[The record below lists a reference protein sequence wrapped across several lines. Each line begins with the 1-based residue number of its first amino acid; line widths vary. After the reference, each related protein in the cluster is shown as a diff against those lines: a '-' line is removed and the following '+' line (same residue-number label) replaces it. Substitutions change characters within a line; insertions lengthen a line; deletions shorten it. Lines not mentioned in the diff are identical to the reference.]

1 MDKYRIKFS
10 YERVLDD
17 EVTELDED
25 LIGTDGIIDISS
37 GVAEIATV
45 VEGDALA
52 GAFKNLG
59 DSLAALNGIWEERLE
74 RSVETIIQERK
85 SQGIEIR
92 RINWVEEKK

>member
-10 YERVLDD
+10 YEKILDD

-25 LIGTDGIIDISS
+25 LTGTLGIIDVTS

-52 GAFKNLG
+52 SAFKSLG
-59 DSLAALNGIWEERLE
+59 DSLAALNGIGEERLE
-74 RSVETIIQERK
+74 KSVETIIQERK

-92 RINWVEEKK
+92 RINWVEEN

>member
-10 YERVLDD
+10 YEKILDD

-25 LIGTDGIIDISS
+25 LMGTLGIIDISS

-52 GAFKNLG
+52 SAFKSFG
-59 DSLAALNGIWEERLE
+59 DSLAALNGIGEERLE

-92 RINWVEEKK
+92 RINWVEEK

>member
-1 MDKYRIKFS
+1 MNMYRIKFS

-25 LIGTDGIIDISS
+25 LMGTSSIIDISS
-37 GVAEIATV
+37 GAAEIATI
-45 VEGDALA
+45 VEGDTLA
-52 GAFKNLG
+52 SVFKNLG

-85 SQGIEIR
+85 SQGIEIK
-92 RINWVEEKK
+92 RIRWVD

>member
-25 LIGTDGIIDISS
+25 LMGTDGIIDISS

-45 VEGDALA
+45 VEGNSLA
-52 GAFKNLG
+52 SAFKNLG
-59 DSLAALNGIWEERLE
+59 DYFSVLGGSREERLE

-92 RINWVEEKK
+92 RINWVEEK

>member
-25 LIGTDGIIDISS
+25 LAGVNCIVDISS

-45 VEGDALA
+45 VDGKTLA
-52 GAFKNLG
+52 EVFQNMADFFG
-59 DSLAALNGIWEERLE
+59 ALNGDREERLE
-74 RSVETIIQERK
+74 RSIETIIRERK
-85 SQGIEIR
+85 SQGKEIK
-92 RINWVEEKK
+92 RIRWVEEK